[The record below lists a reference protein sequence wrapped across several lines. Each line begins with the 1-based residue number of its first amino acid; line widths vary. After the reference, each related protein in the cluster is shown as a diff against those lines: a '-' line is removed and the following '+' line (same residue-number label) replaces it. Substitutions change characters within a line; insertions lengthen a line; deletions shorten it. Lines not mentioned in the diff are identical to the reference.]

1 MRARYGNM
9 LWGALLLFLGAG
21 IGDPGRA
28 LADGGEGKKIY
39 KAHCLSCHGVQGH
52 GHGPAARGLSPP
64 PPDFTDP
71 DFWKNRTDSF
81 LFHVIQN
88 GLGSMPGWSDTLSPG
103 GIEDVLSYIRTFRR

>member
-1 MRARYGNM
+1 MRAKYGKM
-9 LWGALLLFLGAG
+9 LWGALLLFFISG

-28 LADGGEGKKIY
+28 LGDGGEGKKIY
-39 KAHCLSCHGVQGH
+39 EAHCLSCHGVH
-52 GHGPAARGLSPP
+52 GNGQGPATRGLSPP

-71 DFWKNRTDSF
+71 AFWENRTNSF

-103 GIEDVLSYIRTFRR
+103 SIEDVLSYIRTFRR